1 MTTPSVPDS
10 GQTPYPRLNYTTFT
24 MHIAHKYRLLG
35 SILAFSAVLLGAFGA
50 HALKQT
56 LSAHDSIQTWETA
69 VRYQMWHALG
79 LILLSLINERQALP
93 KMIGPCL
100 VIGTLLFSGSLY
112 GLALDGPNWLG
123 PITPLGG
130 LCLIAGWALL
140 AYACVKNKAPSLGL
154 LSGHSGDAPQRKATQ
169 RIR

>member
-1 MTTPSVPDS
+1 
-10 GQTPYPRLNYTTFT
+10 
-24 MHIAHKYRLLG
+24 MHTAHKYRLLG
-35 SILAFSAVLLGAFGA
+35 SILALGAVLFGAFGA

-56 LSAHDSIQTWETA
+56 LIAHNSIQTWETA
-69 VRYQMWHALG
+69 VQYQMWHALG
-79 LILLSLINERQALP
+79 LILLSLICERQALP

-140 AYACVKNKAPSLGL
+140 AYSCVKNKS
-154 LSGHSGDAPQRKATQ
+154 Q
-169 RIR
+169 

>member
-1 MTTPSVPDS
+1 
-10 GQTPYPRLNYTTFT
+10 

-79 LILLSLINERQALP
+79 LIVLSLISERQTLP
-93 KMIGPCL
+93 KMIGPCF

-130 LCLIAGWALL
+130 LSLIAGWALL
-140 AYACVKNKAPSLGL
+140 AYSCVINKAP
-154 LSGHSGDAPQRKATQ
+154 
-169 RIR
+169 

>member
-1 MTTPSVPDS
+1 MTTPSVPDP
-10 GQTPYPRLNYTTFT
+10 GQTPYPRLHYTTFT
-24 MHIAHKYRLLG
+24 MHIAHNYRLLG

-56 LSAHDSIQTWETA
+56 LSAHESVQTWETA

-140 AYACVKNKAPSLGL
+140 AYACVKNKA
-154 LSGHSGDAPQRKATQ
+154 Q
-169 RIR
+169 

>member
-1 MTTPSVPDS
+1 
-10 GQTPYPRLNYTTFT
+10 

-35 SILAFSAVLLGAFGA
+35 SILALSAVLLGAFGA

-56 LSAHDSIQTWETA
+56 LSAHDSTQTWETA

-79 LILLSLINERQALP
+79 LIVLSLISERQTLP
-93 KMIGPCL
+93 KMIGTCL

-140 AYACVKNKAPSLGL
+140 AYSCVKNKS
-154 LSGHSGDAPQRKATQ
+154 Q
-169 RIR
+169 

>member
-1 MTTPSVPDS
+1 
-10 GQTPYPRLNYTTFT
+10 
-24 MHIAHKYRLLG
+24 MHTAHKYRLLG
-35 SILAFSAVLLGAFGA
+35 STLALLAVLFGAFGA

-56 LSAHDSIQTWETA
+56 LIANDSIQTWETA
-69 VRYQMWHALG
+69 VQYQMWHALG
-79 LILLSLINERQALP
+79 LILLSLICERQALP

-112 GLALDGPNWLG
+112 GLALDGPRWLG

-140 AYACVKNKAPSLGL
+140 AYSCVKNKS
-154 LSGHSGDAPQRKATQ
+154 Q
-169 RIR
+169 